1 MKSIIKLS
9 KALMIFGILA
19 MIAGCSLFQSE
30 DSVDVIETSSAP
42 ASNFNKD
49 ELTGVVEI
57 DGSSTVYPI
66 SEAVAEEFSK
76 EYKNV
81 RVNVGVSGTGGGFKR
96 FTNGETDIS
105 DASRLIK
112 DKEAAKATENNIEFY
127 ELRLGDDGLS
137 VMVNPNNDFVDCL
150 TIAELKMIWE
160 PGSTIN
166 NWNQVRST
174 FPAEKIRLYGP
185 DTDSGTFDY
194 FTEAINGEAQASRPD
209 YTASADDNVL
219 VSGIAGDKYALG
231 YFGYAFFIENQDKLK
246 LVAIDAGDGC
256 INPTSE
262 TIKDGSYKPLAR
274 PLFIY
279 VSASSYAT
287 KPQVKTF
294 VDFYMKHG
302 PELTAEVGYVSSEPS
317 VYVNN
322 VSLLKK

>member
-1 MKSIIKLS
+1 
-9 KALMIFGILA
+9 
-19 MIAGCSLFQSE
+19 
-30 DSVDVIETSSAP
+30 
-42 ASNFNKD
+42 
-49 ELTGVVEI
+49 
-57 DGSSTVYPI
+57 
-66 SEAVAEEFSK
+66 
-76 EYKNV
+76 
-81 RVNVGVSGTGGGFKR
+81 
-96 FTNGETDIS
+96 
-105 DASRLIK
+105 
-112 DKEAAKATENNIEFY
+112 
-127 ELRLGDDGLS
+127 
-137 VMVNPNNDFVDCL
+137 MVNPNNDFVDCL